1 MMGSERRD
9 EGFRE
14 VKGTRRWMAP
24 NLSSLTPGLAQTE
37 PQTSLFK
44 ARRLEILDRAWK
56 RAHVLPSYSLSEF
69 SEGIA
74 AQGAG
79 QITRQ
84 SRQEAGRST
93 EQHSR
98 SETMQTTAYVLSRFH
113 VRSYHKW
120 KLTSS
125 FLHLRNKNLTMF
137 S

>member
-1 MMGSERRD
+1 MGSERRD
-9 EGFRE
+9 EGFQE
-14 VKGTRRWMAP
+14 VKGTLGWMAL

-56 RAHVLPSYSLSEF
+56 RAHVLPLGKELMF

-74 AQGAG
+74 AQGAR
-79 QITRQ
+79 QITRP

-98 SETMQTTAYVLSRFH
+98 SETIQTTACVLSRFR

-125 FLHLRNKNLTMF
+125 FSHLRNKNLTMF